1 MNAPQFQLNKVKRLI
16 MDYGEEFNF
25 ERPSLNEFDEPVGIG
40 STIQVTGVYHEAL
53 GYVYLSEST
62 SDATTKRQKI
72 FPMVLM
78 TWEDA
83 NRLLHTDTLTY
94 KGRAYRVG
102 EINNI
107 GEAFVAADVSLT
119 EVQV

>member
-1 MNAPQFQLNKVKRLI
+1 MNAPQFQLNKIRRLI
-16 MDYGEEFNF
+16 MDQGEKFDF
-25 ERPSLNEFDEPVGIG
+25 ERPSLNEFGEPVGIA
-40 STIQVTGVYHEAL
+40 STIRVTGVYHEAL
-53 GYVYLSEST
+53 GYVYLPEST
-62 SDATTKRQKI
+62 SEATTKRQKI

-83 NRLLHTDTLTY
+83 VRLLHTDTLTY
-94 KGRAYRVG
+94 KGHSYRVG